1 MIKLI
6 CVDCGNFTFFE
17 TDVEGLKGVEPNEE
31 GIIIKDSFVEN
42 WNYTDETIRGNLT
55 DIIDYVLKQPDDTI
69 RFDHESN
76 KYYNIYITCARCGS
90 RIVTIPSSEWNPTQ
104 ELLPLDDELL
114 ENRKDYLQLRKERS
128 YENNLPVLW
137 KP

>member
-6 CVDCGNFTFFE
+6 CIDCGNFTFFE
-17 TDVEGLKGVEPNEE
+17 TDVQGLKGVEPTEE
-31 GIIIKDSFVEN
+31 GIIINDSFVEN
-42 WNYTDETIRGNLT
+42 WNYSDETIRGNLT
-55 DIIDYVLKQPDDTI
+55 DIIDYVLKQPDDTL
-69 RFDHESN
+69 RFDYEAN

-90 RIVTIPSSEWNPTQ
+90 SLVTIPSSEWNPTQ

-114 ENRKDYLQLRKERS
+114 ENRKDFQQLRKERS